1 MQKEKTIHVCDYCE
15 NETNIQCLVCWKDVC
30 YSHLWKKW
38 IPDFRRYEDYYD
50 AIICYKCS
58 HKVWETEIINMQK
71 TIKHESLKLCKQLED
86 ETLKKR
92 IKERS
97 NYKFDRKDFIH
108 NLFKTIT
115 NL

>member
-15 NETNIQCLVCWKDVC
+15 NETNRQCLVCWKDVC
-30 YSHLWKKW
+30 YLHLRWNW
-38 IPDFRRYEDYYD
+38 MPDID
-50 AIICYKCS
+50 ICYQCS
-58 HKVWETEIINMQK
+58 NKVWETEIISMQT
-71 TIKHESLKLCKQLED
+71 TIKRESLKLCKQLED
-86 ETLKKR
+86 ETFKKR
-92 IKERS
+92 IEERS